1 MTEFVIEKVAYMGW
15 PNCFRLSNGRIQLI
29 ITTDIG
35 PRIIHLSTHDGENIF
50 KIYDEL
56 AGQTGGDSWINY
68 GGHRLWHAPEHP
80 VRTYFP
86 DNTAV
91 TIQHQDGFI
100 RFIKEIEQSNGFQ
113 KVIDISLHP
122 DKPEA
127 MVTHR
132 LTNHNLWGV
141 EAAPWALSVMRE
153 GGQGFLL
160 HPPRQ
165 SHADCLVP
173 LSSLIL
179 WAYTDLGDG
188 RYSFS
193 PRTTRLQQIP
203 GASTPQKIGIQT
215 TEGWCGY
222 HWEDQL
228 FLKQIQPDPHANYPD
243 LGSRMELFTDATM
256 LEVETLGPLTT
267 IQPGE
272 SIKHVERWVL
282 LDGQPKQL
290 DDDAL
295 MNILAS
301 LE

>member
-1 MTEFVIEKVAYMGW
+1 MSDFVIEKVEYMGW

-29 ITTDIG
+29 VTTDIG

-50 KIYDEL
+50 KLYAEL
-56 AGQTGGDSWINY
+56 AGQTGGDSWLNY
-68 GGHRLWHAPEHP
+68 GGHRLWHAPEDP
-80 VRTYFP
+80 VRTYYP

-91 TIQHQDGFI
+91 RVEHQKGLI
-100 RFIKEIEQSNGFQ
+100 RFIKEIESTNGFQ
-113 KVIDISLHP
+113 KEIDISLHP

-127 MVTHR
+127 TVTHR
-132 LTNHNLWGV
+132 LRNHNLWAV

-173 LSSLIL
+173 LSALIL

-188 RYSFS
+188 RYSLT
-193 PRTTRLQQIP
+193 PRTTRLQQVS
-203 GASTPQKIGIQT
+203 GATTPQKIGIQT

-222 HWEDQL
+222 HWQEYL
-228 FLKQIQPDPHANYPD
+228 FLKQITPNPEGHYPD

-256 LEVETLGPLTT
+256 LEVETLGPLQI
-267 IQPGE
+267 IQPGQTAE
-272 SIKHVERWVL
+272 HVERWVL
-282 LDGQPKQL
+282 LNNQPKSL
-290 DDDAL
+290 NDDAL
-295 MNILAS
+295 VSTLAS